1 MENLKELGSACQRL
15 RELLGASQI
24 DIANETGYSKETI
37 SAFETGRNNNA
48 RVLLWYIRHGFR
60 VDLNGSYYFGD
71 APRPVKSVNLMD
83 ANDLEYIKLKQAVE
97 ASRCGGLNN
106 G

>member
-1 MENLKELGSACQRL
+1 MKNLKELGSACQRL
-15 RELLGASQI
+15 RELLGSSQI

-48 RVLLWYIRHGFR
+48 RVLLWYIQHGFR
-60 VDLNGSYYFGD
+60 VDIEGKYYFGD
-71 APRPVKSVNLMD
+71 APRHVRSVNLMD
-83 ANDLEYIKLKQAVE
+83 ADDPEYIKLKRTVE